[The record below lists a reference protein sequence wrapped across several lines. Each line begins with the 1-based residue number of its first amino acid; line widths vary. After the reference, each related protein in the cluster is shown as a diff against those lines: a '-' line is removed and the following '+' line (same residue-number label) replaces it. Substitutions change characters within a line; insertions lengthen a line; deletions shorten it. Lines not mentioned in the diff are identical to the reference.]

1 MMARLGEAEHGIGTN
16 SREWLDR
23 AVTAMPDPRYV
34 CATCGGESL
43 EWKSRCPHCASFDA
57 LAWRTPAWAAAS
69 STLPISAKPASA
81 EERELQGE
89 LPAGTQRAAEPVA
102 NRLGGDGIRR

>member
-1 MMARLGEAEHGIGTN
+1 MMARLEEAEYGIGPG

-43 EWKSRCPHCASFDA
+43 EWRSLCPHCGSFDA

-69 STLPISAKPASA
+69 STLPILAKPASA
-81 EERELQGE
+81 EEREM
-89 LPAGTQRAAEPVA
+89 PAEHSA
-102 NRLGGDGIRR
+102 GG

>member
-1 MMARLGEAEHGIGTN
+1 MPDPDENASLTGPTPRLCLMMARLEEAEHEVGSD

-43 EWKSRCPHCASFDA
+43 EWRSLCPRCGSFDT
-57 LAWRTPAWAAAS
+57 LAWRTPAWAG
-69 STLPISAKPASA
+69 STLSISAKPQNN
-81 EERELQGE
+81 EEPA
-89 LPAGTQRAAEPVA
+89 LPAEHSASG
-102 NRLGGDGIRR
+102 